1 MTVLKPCPFCGK
13 EHPVHRIAP
22 VIDYDG
28 MGHPVMGEYIEHI
41 SLEIHDRNSYI
52 PISIWNTRPIEDA
65 LRKQLDTTIYEAKLA
80 NEAFAT
86 IEKQDTELRKQLDIA
101 IEYIKDD
108 LYTDKSYEAVEI
120 LKKLEG

>member
-1 MTVLKPCPFCGK
+1 M
-13 EHPVHRIAP
+13 HRIAP

-41 SLEIHDRNSYI
+41 SCI